1 MIVVADSSPPI
12 ALSKIGCFRLLQCL
26 YPQIHISTE
35 VWTEIVVRGTGM
47 PGALQVA
54 KCDWIA
60 VRPVQNPVN
69 VVEWASKHRLGLGEL
84 SAVLLGKELGAE
96 IALMDD
102 LRARRLAKSNR
113 LGVRGTVGILE
124 LLFRKGYL
132 SDLRKAFQ
140 GLLANDI
147 YVSRELLEERLRGLQ
162 LPPL

>member
-1 MIVVADSSPPI
+1 
-12 ALSKIGCFRLLQCL
+12 
-26 YPQIHISTE
+26 
-35 VWTEIVVRGTGM
+35 
-47 PGALQVA
+47 
-54 KCDWIA
+54 
-60 VRPVQNPVN
+60 
-69 VVEWASKHRLGLGEL
+69 
-84 SAVLLGKELGAE
+84 
-96 IALMDD
+96 MDD